1 MFSTRWDVTMGVLL
15 RVSENIQFKYRQIKM
30 SEPPMLWMTY
40 GMRWSQWA
48 GNRPGRMDSD
58 QAGSGEEKL
67 PRVQSMSDTRRSHN
81 FRYSHVRNHR
91 VFHLEYTKFPS
102 T

>member
-1 MFSTRWDVTMGVLL
+1 MKGVLL

-58 QAGSGEEKL
+58 QAGLGEEKL
-67 PRVQSMSDTRRSHN
+67 PRVQGMSDTRRSHN
-81 FRYSHVRNHR
+81 FRYSHVRSHT

-102 T
+102 PS

>member
-1 MFSTRWDVTMGVLL
+1 
-15 RVSENIQFKYRQIKM
+15 M

-58 QAGSGEEKL
+58 QARSGKEEL
-67 PRVQSMSDTRRSHN
+67 PRVQGMSGTRRNNN
-81 FRYSHVRNHR
+81 FRHLRARTHI
-91 VFHLEYTKFPS
+91 VFHLEYANFPS